1 MDSSRSEVQRNF
13 LFYGEDKFLNDLST
27 DCGVNDDWLMT
38 LVDFEVIMRF
48 LKETKGGRLLREKK
62 KQVKNWDNNF

>member
-27 DCGVNDDWLMT
+27 DCGVNDDWLKT

-48 LKETKGGRLLREKK
+48 FKETKGGRLLRGKK
-62 KQVKNWDNNF
+62 INEELG

>member
-48 LKETKGGRLLREKK
+48 LKETRGGRLLREKK
-62 KQVKNWDNNF
+62 SEELE